1 MNKYKSILSNI
12 PPSPILCYDF
22 TNQNCY
28 SGSGSIVTDLV
39 NNSDGTLI
47 NTPTYSGF
55 TSGSMYF
62 DGINEYL
69 ITNTALD
76 NFFAGSSP
84 NKSEVTSI
92 FLWVY
97 PMDNGVI
104 LTEQG
109 ASPTPNL
116 GWHDSQIEMVGG
128 TLKFGTWSSSGL
140 SFAITS
146 SIATPFN
153 NWYHIGFTYDGS
165 TLRGYVNG
173 QLAGSSTYNRY
184 APYNNGANLYYG
196 LGLTDPTN
204 MGDGSYAKMYLSRFE
219 VYNYA
224 LTQSQIN
231 YNYDNTK
238 ARFYL
243 VTSGLTIQLDANS
256 ATSYPGSG
264 TDVYD
269 LTGSY
274 THTLVGA
281 TFTNL
286 SGIKCFDCT
295 TGTNRVVV
303 NGTGPTLPTSGYTY
317 ITWARLVS
325 GTTSFRTLLYT
336 NSPKY
341 TPITIPSGSSTLGY
355 WDTEFRSSGYDVSSF
370 ADVWVQYTVVG
381 DSSSQTFYINGSQVG
396 SPISFGSGGRTHW
409 GWGNNDI
416 VPQPFGYVANMYLY
430 NRKLNVS
437 EIKQQFIH
445 LSPRFG

>member
-1 MNKYKSILSNI
+1 MGKYKSILSNI
-12 PPSPILCYDF
+12 PPKPILCYDF
-22 TNQNCY
+22 TNVNSY
-28 SGSGSIVTDLV
+28 PSSGTLVTDLV
-39 NNSDGTLI
+39 KNSNGTLV

-62 DGINEYL
+62 DGINQYL
-69 ITNTALD
+69 MTNTAL
-76 NFFAGSSP
+76 NSFFAGSSP
-84 NKSEVTSI
+84 TKSEVTSI
-92 FLWVY
+92 FMWVY
-97 PMDNGVI
+97 PQGNGVI
-104 LTEQG
+104 LSEVG
-109 ASPTPNL
+109 VANSIL
-116 GWHDSQIEMVGG
+116 GWHTSIIEMVSG
-128 TLKFGTWSSSGL
+128 TLKFGLWSDGTGN
-140 SFAITS
+140 INVTS
-146 SIATPFN
+146 SIPTPLN
-153 NWYHIGFTYDGS
+153 NWYYIGMTYNGS
-165 TLRGYVNG
+165 TLTSYVNG
-173 QLAGSSTYNRY
+173 VSAGNITFNRL
-184 APYNNGANLYYG
+184 APYNAGVG
-196 LGLTDPTN
+196 LFYLLAHQDTTN

-219 VYNYA
+219 VFNYA

-238 ARFYL
+238 ARFNI

-256 ATSYPGSG
+256 TTSYPGSG

-286 SGIKCFDCT
+286 SGVKCFDCT

-317 ITWARLVS
+317 ITWARVEAGNPL
-325 GTTSFRTLLYT
+325 SFRTLLYT

-341 TPITIPSGSSTLGY
+341 TPITIPDGTNTLGY
-355 WDTEFRSSGYDVSSF
+355 WDTEFRSSGYDLSSSVG
-370 ADVWVQYTVVG
+370 VWVQYAIVG

-409 GWGNNDI
+409 GLGNNDI
-416 VPQPFGYVANMYLY
+416 VSQPFGYVANMYLY
-430 NRKLNVS
+430 NRKLSVS

-445 LSPRFG
+445 LSPRFT